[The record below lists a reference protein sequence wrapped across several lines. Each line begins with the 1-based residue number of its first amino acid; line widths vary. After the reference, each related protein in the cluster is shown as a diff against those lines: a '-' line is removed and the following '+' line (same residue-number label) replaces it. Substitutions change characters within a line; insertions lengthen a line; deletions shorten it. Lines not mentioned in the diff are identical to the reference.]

1 MHPVGVLANLL
12 EMQLVGDR
20 ENASSMC
27 TSMTA
32 SNFSLFF
39 FFAYLVIYIADAGCC
54 KFLPS
59 VVASAPGGHSSL
71 RLKITC

>member
-1 MHPVGVLANLL
+1 
-12 EMQLVGDR
+12 MQLVGDT

-32 SNFSLFF
+32 SNFQLFS
-39 FFAYLVIYIADAGCC
+39 YLVLYIADAGYCE
-54 KFLPS
+54 FLPS
-59 VVASAPGGHSSL
+59 VVALAPGGHPSL

>member
-1 MHPVGVLANLL
+1 
-12 EMQLVGDR
+12 MQLVGDR

-39 FFAYLVIYIADAGCC
+39 AYFVIYIADAGYCE
-54 KFLPS
+54 FRPS

-71 RLKITC
+71 RPQITC